1 MHFSHIRIGT
11 SPPTLK
17 LRLYAGSYLC
27 PLSDVRRSREDYIGT
42 PVKSGDFG
50 GKSFLVKKSKKTQSL
65 HTTIGLSPHLLG
77 PQNFSHKNEKIVSTD
92 FVAKH
97 TN

>member
-50 GKSFLVKKSKKTQSL
+50 GKSFLVKKSKKN
-65 HTTIGLSPHLLG
+65 TIVTHNNNL
-77 PQNFSHKNEKIVSTD
+77 FFVKISV
-92 FVAKH
+92 K
-97 TN
+97 